1 MEVESKRGTCGVP
14 RGPEESLSLGEE
26 GWEDVIHLEVSITLY
41 IVSYLSTKSFMVK
54 ICIPTF

>member
-1 MEVESKRGTCGVP
+1 MEVESKSGTCGVS

-26 GWEDVIHLEVSITLY
+26 GWEDATHLEVSI
-41 IVSYLSTKSFMVK
+41 SYLSTKSFMVK